1 MRQAAGFTLLE
12 ILLVVVIVAVSTSG
26 VIMVM
31 PESADTRTQE
41 AGQALYQRMK
51 LWAEQSWLEGRTYG
65 VRIEQQRYQ
74 LLVLGQEQWQ
84 PVSSDRWATQGRLP
98 EQSRFVLTMDGFGWQ
113 QQDRLFEDK
122 PLFEDLF
129 DEDDEQAVA
138 PPQIWLLPNGELTP
152 FTLMVETDGRAA
164 WQLKANELAQ
174 FTWQRAGEGD
184 DVSTR

>member
-1 MRQAAGFTLLE
+1 MRRAAGFTLLE
-12 ILLVVVIVAVSTSG
+12 ILLVVVIVAVSASG
-26 VIMVM
+26 VVMVW
-31 PESADTRTQE
+31 PEPVDTRTQE

-65 VRIEQQRYQ
+65 VRINEHDYQ
-74 LLVLGQEQWQ
+74 LLTLGEEKWQ
-84 PVSSDRWATQGRLP
+84 PVSSERWATTGALP
-98 EQSRFVLTMDGFGWQ
+98 EQSRFSLTMDGFGWQ

-129 DEDDEQAVA
+129 DENNEPSVA

-152 FTLMVETDGRAA
+152 FTLLIETEGSAV

-174 FTWQRAGEGD
+174 FTWQRAGD
-184 DVSTR
+184 RS